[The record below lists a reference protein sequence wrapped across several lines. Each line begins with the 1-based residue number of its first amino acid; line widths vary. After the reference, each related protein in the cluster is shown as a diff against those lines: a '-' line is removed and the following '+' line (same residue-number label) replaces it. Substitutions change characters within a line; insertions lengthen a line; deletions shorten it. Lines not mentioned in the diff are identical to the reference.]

1 MKHLCGRTERE
12 RKGVRDSMLVSE
24 AEVTEIR
31 CLNALFRVTQLGAE

>member
-1 MKHLCGRTERE
+1 MKHLCRRRVRE

-31 CLNALFRVTQLGAE
+31 CLNVLFRVTHLRAK